1 MKTWTV
7 ALDHRLQPL
16 SLWQHTKRMSPFAAR
31 ARGAKEL
38 GRRRIAEAQHQRGLK
53 RDGHSFD
60 QSPSSGLAIGIG
72 DFPLQFLDCTT
83 EARVVRR
90 GGHLSKV
97 RRKRIRLA
105 LHGAQYIE

>member
-1 MKTWTV
+1 MKMRTV

-16 SLWQHTKRMSPFAAR
+16 SLWQHTKRMSPFAAQ

-53 RDGHSFD
+53 RDVHSFD

-72 DFPLQFLDCTT
+72 DFPLKFLDCTMW
-83 EARVVRR
+83 ACIVRLL
-90 GGHLSKV
+90 GHLASV
-97 RRKRIRLA
+97 RV
-105 LHGAQYIE
+105 

>member
-1 MKTWTV
+1 MKMRTV

-16 SLWQHTKRMSPFAAR
+16 SLWQHTKRMSPFAAQ

-72 DFPLQFLDCTT
+72 DFPLSIPRLHDVG
-83 EARVVRR
+83 ARRSARR
-90 GGHLSKV
+90 SPLQSTPK
-97 RRKRIRLA
+97 A
-105 LHGAQYIE
+105 N